1 MNNTDQI
8 HETLLELGIATEE
21 EISLVTSINGT
32 NEESYN
38 DILFS
43 RTGYRSIEQMD
54 ILCADDPW
62 ADGIANNQTSF
73 NTAP

>member
-8 HETLLELGIATEE
+8 HDALVELGIATEE
-21 EISLVTSINGT
+21 EIALVCSINGT

-43 RTGYRSIEQMD
+43 RTGCRTLEQ
-54 ILCADDPW
+54 
-62 ADGIANNQTSF
+62 F
-73 NTAP
+73 NDCK

>member
-8 HETLLELGIATEE
+8 HDTLIELGIATDE
-21 EISLVTSINGT
+21 EIALVTSINGT

-43 RTGYRSIEQMD
+43 RTGYRSLEQMED
-54 ILCADDPW
+54 
-62 ADGIANNQTSF
+62 
-73 NTAP
+73 